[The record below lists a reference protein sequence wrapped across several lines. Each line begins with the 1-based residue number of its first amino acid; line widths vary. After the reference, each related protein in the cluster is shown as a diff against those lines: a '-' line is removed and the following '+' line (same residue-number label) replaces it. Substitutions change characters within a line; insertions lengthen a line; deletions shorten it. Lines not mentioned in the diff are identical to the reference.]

1 MRLGLLNFQGC
12 DGSDSTSG
20 DQGLFVFTCLLGL
33 FMMLPVVFS
42 WFGWFATSATEHE
55 PEEIIPLAS
64 GSSGSA
70 DPGLHDT
77 YDSPAEPTIPIPS
90 MLGSSNDRANTGA
103 TGSNEPMLDA
113 GGRDSSGMPRFESA
127 RDLPLPGDAWS
138 PEAMLTWMYERC
150 MRRHEAATTDARR
163 TLYAERLGVLRVV
176 MRECRSDNEELRF
189 AASQMTR
196 TMSDISSDEESPNN
210 GLSAVDMC
218 AVLDDAQRAVNIGA
232 QLVETLGATSSSTPA
247 ASSHVN
253 AVADA
258 MINMLASTG
267 EEAAEE
273 QEMQTD
279 SDVEMET
286 QSERGRR
293 YMASEMC
300 EVSDPEEWMVYHH
313 GQSSTSS
320 SEPEP

>member
-1 MRLGLLNFQGC
+1 M
-12 DGSDSTSG
+12 
-20 DQGLFVFTCLLGL
+20 
-33 FMMLPVVFS
+33 
-42 WFGWFATSATEHE
+42 
-55 PEEIIPLAS
+55 
-64 GSSGSA
+64 
-70 DPGLHDT
+70 
-77 YDSPAEPTIPIPS
+77 
-90 MLGSSNDRANTGA
+90 
-103 TGSNEPMLDA
+103 
-113 GGRDSSGMPRFESA
+113 
-127 RDLPLPGDAWS
+127 
-138 PEAMLTWMYERC
+138 
-150 MRRHEAATTDARR
+150 
-163 TLYAERLGVLRVV
+163 
-176 MRECRSDNEELRF
+176 
-189 AASQMTR
+189 
-196 TMSDISSDEESPNN
+196 
-210 GLSAVDMC
+210 
-218 AVLDDAQRAVNIGA
+218 
-232 QLVETLGATSSSTPA
+232 
-247 ASSHVN
+247 N